1 MLPYTAGDG
10 LQSIAREYGIIVN
23 MANENEANSA
33 HGLRAL
39 WDRLLRPFQFLK
51 AV

>member
-10 LQSIAREYGIIVN
+10 LQIIQREYGIIVN
-23 MANENEANSA
+23 PANESEADSSR
-33 HGLRAL
+33 GLRTL
-39 WDRLLRPFQFLK
+39 WARMLRPFQFVK